1 VRVLAVLCVA
11 ALAAATLA
19 VGAAGS
25 PAAERNQ
32 LAGRWERVT
41 TCRQIVDALDRVGLR
56 AVAPSVVAGNGL
68 VPGTPRELAAKR
80 DICRG
85 AVPRVHSHFFTR
97 TGQFGSLD
105 WNRAQVDE
113 APYRVVDARSVT
125 IGPPDWRGMFRYR
138 VVGGKAL
145 LLTPVLTP
153 AAKRFALAHPLR
165 FSLAGWMVAV
175 ALAGGEWKRVPC
187 VGWC

>member
-1 VRVLAVLCVA
+1 VRGVAGLCG
-11 ALAAATLA
+11 ALVAAATVA
-19 VGAAGS
+19 GAA
-25 PAAERNQ
+25 PAAQ
-32 LAGRWERVT
+32 SPLVGRWERVT
-41 TCRQIVDALDRVGLR
+41 TCRQIVDALAGVGLR
-56 AVAPSVVAGNGL
+56 SVAPSVLAGNGL
-68 VPGTPRELAAKR
+68 VTGTPEQLAARR
-80 DICRG
+80 DICKG

-105 WNRAQVDE
+105 WSRRQVDE
-113 APYRVVDARSVT
+113 GPYRVVDARTLT
-125 IGPPDWRGMFRYR
+125 IGPPDWRGTFRYR

-153 AAKRFALAHPLR
+153 ADKRFALAHPLR
-165 FSLAGWMVAV
+165 FSVAGWMVAV